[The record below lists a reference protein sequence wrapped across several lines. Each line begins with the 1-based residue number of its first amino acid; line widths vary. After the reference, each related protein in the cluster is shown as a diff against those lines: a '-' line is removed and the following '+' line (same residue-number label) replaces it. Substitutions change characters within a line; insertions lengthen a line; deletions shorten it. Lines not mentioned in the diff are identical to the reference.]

1 MHKTT
6 ISSIIWYNGL
16 MEFTNR
22 LLNWY
27 HENKR
32 DLPFREN
39 QDPYSIWVSE
49 VMAQQT
55 QIATMLP
62 YFDRWMKRFP
72 NIESLAKADV
82 EEVLKLWEGLGYY
95 RRARFLHQ
103 GAIFVMENYDGKLP
117 TDKKLL
123 MTIPG
128 IGDYTSSAIAAIAF
142 ELPEVPVDGNVK
154 RVMSRYLNY
163 TDNVNARKAH
173 KVFEDFL
180 KERLKD
186 SGANPNEF
194 SQALME
200 LGALVCTPSNTTC
213 EGCPFKEMCAC
224 YRGEVVGQVPFTP
237 KKKAVPSY
245 KKTVYILNEDNHILM
260 SKDDSD
266 GLMKGLFRLPQVDGH
281 LDKESIANLK
291 HKFSHLEWN
300 IESYKINE
308 NIEFDFNTY
317 WLPVEELKDIT
328 IVTAHRKILKKLNLL

>member
-1 MHKTT
+1 
-6 ISSIIWYNGL
+6 
-16 MEFTNR
+16 MEFTKR

-62 YFDRWMKRFP
+62 YFDRWMKVFP
-72 NIESLAKADV
+72 TIESLAKADLD
-82 EEVLKLWEGLGYY
+82 EVLKLWEGLGYY

-103 GAIFVMENYDGKLP
+103 GAIFVMEKFEGKLP
-117 TDKKLL
+117 QDKKLL
-123 MTIPG
+123 MSIPG

-154 RVMSRYLNY
+154 RVMARYLNY
-163 TDNVNARKAH
+163 TENVNARQAH
-173 KVFEDFL
+173 KIFESFL
-180 KERLKD
+180 KEKLEI

-194 SQALME
+194 VQALME
-200 LGALVCTPSNTTC
+200 LGALVCTPSNTQC
-213 EGCPFKEMCAC
+213 IGCPFKEMCAC
-224 YRGEVVGQVPFTP
+224 YRGEVTGQVPFTP

-245 KKTVYILNEDNHILM
+245 EKTVYILNKDNSILM

-281 LDKESIANLK
+281 LEEKSIANLK

-300 IESYKINE
+300 IKTYEINE
-308 NIEFDFNTY
+308 SVDFEFETY
-317 WLPVEELKDIT
+317 WIPVKELKEIT
-328 IVTAHRKILKKLNLL
+328 IVTAHRKILGKLNLL